1 MTQTRRLCYCV
12 PIIAVVSVFFERALK
27 TRENT
32 LVVKA
37 IGLLLL
43 LVMFI
48 SFFVLAASIVGIFL
62 RLTGS
67 QEQTKPH
74 FRNFIFSL
82 LIFISC
88 VVVSLQMGLMVD
100 RDEYLKQQN
109 TLKSD
114 L

>member
-1 MTQTRRLCYCV
+1 M
-12 PIIAVVSVFFERALK
+12 
-27 TRENT
+27 
-32 LVVKA
+32 VVKA

-62 RLTGS
+62 RLMGS
-67 QEQTKPH
+67 KEQTKPH

-82 LIFISC
+82 LILISC
-88 VVVSLQMGLMVD
+88 VAVSLQMGFMVD

-109 TLKSD
+109 ALKSD